1 MSMKK
6 NEILSLALEV
16 WGFDIQSLV
25 LVEEM
30 SELTKEIIK
39 IQRNKYFKRPV
50 DFTKMILEMA
60 DTQLMLDQI
69 KHSLND
75 EERDLFQKEYGAK
88 LNRAKEWLTSGV
100 KPD

>member
-6 NEILSLALEV
+6 DHVLSLALDV
-16 WGFDIQSLV
+16 WGFNIQSLV

-39 IQRNKYFKRPV
+39 VQRDSYFKKDV
-50 DFTKMILEMA
+50 DFTEMIREMA
-60 DTQLMLDQI
+60 DVQLMLDQI

-75 EERDLFQKEYGAK
+75 KERDLFQKEYGRK
-88 LNRAKEWLTSGV
+88 LNRVKKWLLEEC
-100 KPD
+100 D